1 MSEYIYWIHAVATD
15 KQSGNAVAS
24 LVAAEPGDAT
34 SFNNATAVF
43 PAGTVF
49 TPSQSGI
56 GAPTASNP
64 PAAWYVGVACKQSAY
79 EVAAEFAGN
88 GPYPL
93 LNARGM
99 TDAQIA
105 AAKAHVTV
113 FAGPRSTTEPNWR
126 AYIESLG
133 YTLP

>member
-1 MSEYIYWIHAVATD
+1 MSYAYYILAVATN
-15 KQSGNAVAS
+15 KAVGNSVAA
-24 LVAAEPGDAT
+24 LVAAEPGDLTA
-34 SFNNATAVF
+34 FDNAPACY
-43 PAGTVF
+43 PAGTTFSDQQDGPV
-49 TPSQSGI
+49 TIKVPSQP
-56 GAPTASNP
+56 A
-64 PAAWYVGVACKQSAY
+64 AAWYVGVACKVNAY
-79 EVAAEFAGN
+79 EVAAEFSGD